1 MQEHRIIYLLY
12 MVDHALRENCPY
24 LEFSWYVFSRI
35 RTEHGP
41 ENSEYGH
48 FLRSDIFVFNPFNAE
63 KL

>member
-1 MQEHRIIYLLY
+1 

-35 RTEHGP
+35 RTEYGT